1 MFITETTKSAWD
13 ALPLEAKGMFYDIA
27 GKPGSDMS
35 SLEWFA
41 HLVPS
46 RLQDNPQEIEVFMNG
61 GTVTKE
67 VWVHD
72 QGIGNGHY
80 EQVSYEIP
88 DKDVSRIVSGHNGGE
103 YTADNTVMEDMASN
117 RSRGAQDMSTEELSD
132 INEMNAFE
140 ADIIDG
146 SDMLVETS
154 ADAALEATDI
164 IATADTALEA
174 SDIAGVA
181 TDLLSD
187 AIAPAIGAY
196 TVGKYVADK
205 CETTTDKVGYGSLAA
220 GAGALVCMT
229 PVGQAGLAL
238 YCGCRIAAKINDR
251 WGKQIGQWWNSPVP
265 WANN

>member
-1 MFITETTKSAWD
+1 MIISETAMKAWATLPSETKQMFQSVAS
-13 ALPLEAKGMFYDIA
+13 
-27 GKPGSDMS
+27 KPSSDMS
-35 SLEWFA
+35 AFEWFQ

-46 RLQDNPQEIEVFMNG
+46 SLQDNPEEIEVFMNG

-72 QGIGNGHY
+72 QGIASGHY
-80 EQVSYEIP
+80 EQVSFEVP
-88 DKDVSRIVSGHNGGE
+88 DKDVSRFVSGQNGGE
-103 YTADNTVMEDMASN
+103 YTADNTVMEDMSSN
-117 RSRGAQDMSTEELSD
+117 RSRGGQDMSTEELSE

-154 ADAALEATDI
+154 ADAAVEATDI
-164 IATADTALEA
+164 IATADTAFEA

-196 TVGKYVADK
+196 TVGKFVADK
-205 CETTTDKVGYGSLAA
+205 CDTTTDKVGFGSLAA

-265 WANN
+265 WATN